1 MDDLVRTG
9 VVLNVH
15 ELTDTTDIVSS
26 HYEDVG
32 AVLEFDH
39 FVDFASLKVEL

>member
-15 ELTDTTDIVSS
+15 ELADTTDVVTS
-26 HYEDVG
+26 HDEDVG
-32 AVLEFDH
+32 AVLEFDD